1 MRVGDQRPLVAV
13 AQVSE
18 SGRVTPPVGTR
29 RRLSRVRD
37 PSEGELVGTLHQTL
51 DPTTERLRLHTLAWD
66 KRQNSYQAV
75 YGKKSKLK
83 ISPQGVATNS
93 NFVV

>member
-18 SGRVTPPVGTR
+18 GGRVTPPVGPR

-51 DPTTERLRLHTLAWD
+51 DPTTERLRLHTLAWV
-66 KRQNSYQAV
+66 KRQSW
-75 YGKKSKLK
+75 SK
-83 ISPQGVATNS
+83 
-93 NFVV
+93 